1 VNPGSVP
8 GSVFAIGYL
17 IGSIPFAYIVTRW
30 RTGRDLRR
38 EGTGNIGTANAFEV
52 TGDRL
57 VGVLALL
64 LDLLKGA
71 VPVLIFKSVGWT
83 SAIPI
88 LLPALILGHCYPV
101 WLRFHGG
108 KGLATTAGALLVS
121 YPLFLAVWIATYF
134 IARAYRKDIDFDSIM
149 ACGASLV
156 ALLVV
161 PSEVVY
167 WTAIAM
173 PRDLVPAQSVM
184 LSISLVVLIILT
196 RHWRPMVAMLR
207 GRSS

>member
-1 VNPGSVP
+1 MNPGSVP

-57 VGVLALL
+57 VGVLALV

-71 VPVLIFKSVGWT
+71 LPVLIFKSVGWT

-184 LSISLVVLIILT
+184 LSVSLVVLIILT